1 MKIIIEDLRE
11 KLPPL
16 YATEGTPDPLVICR
30 FFLPWSKWL
39 WYAMEFDGED
49 LFFGYVVGDV
59 CELGYFSVKELLDI
73 RGPLGLTLEEDD
85 GFEAVPL
92 SNVRSLHE

>member
-1 MKIIIEDLRE
+1 MKIIIDDLRE

-16 YATEGTPDPLVICR
+16 YATEGVSDPLVLCR